1 MLVLSTVSSL
11 KVRTNAFRVRCCIVI
26 NLADNFNIINY
37 EKDIFKPKT
46 FTQRLKLESFML
58 TASPGVSDDEFD
70 PSEGVG
76 AKEEDFEED

>member
-1 MLVLSTVSSL
+1 MKKKYL
-11 KVRTNAFRVRCCIVI
+11 
-26 NLADNFNIINY
+26 
-37 EKDIFKPKT
+37 KPKT

-76 AKEEDFEED
+76 AKEKDFEED

>member
-1 MLVLSTVSSL
+1 MKKKYL
-11 KVRTNAFRVRCCIVI
+11 K
-26 NLADNFNIINY
+26 L
-37 EKDIFKPKT
+37 ET